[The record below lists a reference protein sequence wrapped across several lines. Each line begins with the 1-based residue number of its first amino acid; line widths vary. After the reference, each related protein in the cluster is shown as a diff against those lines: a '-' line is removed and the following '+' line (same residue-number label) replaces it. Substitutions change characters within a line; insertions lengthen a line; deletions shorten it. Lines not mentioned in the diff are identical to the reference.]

1 MLPLA
6 TFGLLAAI
14 LFALNSNVVSA
25 HRYTLPVVTVYVA
38 LAIFST
44 QHPTAFKVVYL
55 ATHCCQLTGAAIPL
69 LEVHPWYFCRMKHQ
83 NSLPLLEPIYLTH
96 CSVLFDKL

>member
-1 MLPLA
+1 VLPLA

-44 QHPTAFKVVYL
+44 QHPRRLKLFIWLLIAASSLVQLYL
-55 ATHCCQLTGAAIPL
+55 YWKFTHGIFAG
-69 LEVHPWYFCRMKHQ
+69 
-83 NSLPLLEPIYLTH
+83 
-96 CSVLFDKL
+96 